1 MANLKIGGAHNEAG
15 QKFFASNLLT
25 TDNTNL
31 YWDGNVV
38 IHTGNFTVGNGLSGN
53 GSQENPLT
61 LNLQNF
67 YWEWDSIINGQG
79 HRVEA
84 YSFGDVSIS
93 ALSLNLTS
101 DNDIELHSTNDFF
114 LYAANIYLNN
124 NSPNTAN
131 GLAIVGENGKL
142 PSSILP
148 EQTNI
153 DLSDAVL
160 RYPATVDTESKVVT
174 VTDGTP
180 VEDIRIGDEIVTAD
194 GVYKKTKDSITTG
207 SPADGTRIKVSGI
220 TSPAE
225 ANGVYILT
233 ETDRKWKHESAD
245 YWISEYSSPPNPT
258 TWMISAVENAVNPG
272 SSLFFGHISTSPSP
286 MPWDITMWDQRYGA
300 EGTPVLE
307 NASTEQVITDTIDL
321 FEYASLPIEPENI
334 VQSVN
339 GNKPDSSGNVT
350 VEVTGAV
357 DAEFFETGDYNDFTE
372 PGIYYISGY
381 YGECPNAPD
390 NYSYMLRV
398 EKVEKSNFSR
408 IFQIANRYVD
418 SDDDDKQAIFIRN
431 GYRESEGVEIIW
443 NSWQSLSSG
452 GGSITTTPPLMFTV
466 PSSDSGLHLEITAGK
481 LADGTDNAALINT
494 ATSADH
500 RAKVLGNSGGTDW
513 IACPDTGFGTNF
525 AGWPVKVD
533 VTGLLDPSEISYIR
547 YRWVPTTGDPSDWYA
562 MVYPCAT
569 EAPVLSPGGSSGDT
583 TELENRVSDLEET
596 VGSLNSTVDEILAD
610 YGEGTGALVYRVVA
624 SATEP
629 ENPTEGMI
637 WIQTE

>member
-25 TDNTNL
+25 TDNTDL

-79 HRVEA
+79 HHVEA

-160 RYPATVDTESKVVT
+160 RYPATVEPESKVVT
-174 VTDGTP
+174 ITDGTP
-180 VEDIRIGDEIVTAD
+180 VEDVRIGDEIVTAD
-194 GVYKKTKDSITTG
+194 GVYKKTKDSIVTG
-207 SPADGTRIKVSGI
+207 DDPLTGDLMINIPGMMGSGI
-220 TSPAE
+220 SGLYKYQSE
-225 ANGVYILT
+225 N
-233 ETDRKWKHESAD
+233 KWKHETAQSWLSLAENNT
-245 YWISEYSSPPNPT
+245 YWTCSSIENPDNHQT
-258 TWMISAVENAVNPG
+258 A
-272 SSLFFGHISTSPSP
+272 
-286 MPWDITMWDQRYGA
+286 TMWSDPMDEIIPPWEVSNWTVMSGMGEQPTI
-300 EGTPVLE
+300 EPL
-307 NASTEQVITDTIDL
+307 SKQQVITDTIDL
-321 FEYASLPIEPENI
+321 FEYASLPVDPENI

-357 DAEFFETGDYNDFTE
+357 DAEFFETGDYNDFAE

-390 NYSYMLRV
+390 KYSYMLRV
-398 EKVEKSNFSR
+398 EKAEETNFSR

-431 GYRESEGVEIIW
+431 GYRESEGDEIIW

>member
-25 TDNTNL
+25 TENETLFWNNNIL
-31 YWDGNVV
+31 F
-38 IHTGNFTVGNGLSGN
+38 HSKNFTISNDFTGTGTAESPLKWNGLSAQGN
-53 GSQENPLT
+53 TGSSLASNIKT
-61 LNLQNF
+61 LK
-67 YWEWDSIINGQG
+67 
-79 HRVEA
+79 A
-84 YSFGDVSIS
+84 
-93 ALSLNLTS
+93 
-101 DNDIELHSTNDFF
+101 
-114 LYAANIYLNN
+114 
-124 NSPNTAN
+124 
-131 GLAIVGENGKL
+131 GENVSLEAENGVL
-142 PSSILP
+142 TINASGGG
-148 EQTNI
+148 EDV

-160 RYPATVDTESKVVT
+160 RYPATVDPESKVVT
-174 VTDGTP
+174 ITDGTP
-180 VEDIRIGDEIVTAD
+180 VTEVRIGDEIVTPQ
-194 GVYKKTKDSITTG
+194 GVYQKVKDSITTG
-207 SPADGTRIKVSGI
+207 DAADGSHIAVSGSEGAAPI
-220 TSPAE
+220 
-225 ANGVYILT
+225 NGTYTLQS
-233 ETDRKWKHESAD
+233 ENLWKHESENYWLFWSDTGNWCLAGSHDSSINPGNALFYAPAD
-245 YWISEYSSPPNPT
+245 S
-258 TWMISAVENAVNPG
+258 SAVKPWEA
-272 SSLFFGHISTSPSP
+272 SPWMSGGGGGVG
-286 MPWDITMWDQRYGA
+286 I
-300 EGTPVLE
+300 PVLE
-307 NASTEQVITDTIDL
+307 NVASEQIVTNTLDL
-321 FEYASLPIEPENI
+321 FEYASLPLDPVNI

-398 EKVEKSNFSR
+398 EKAEETNFSR

-431 GYRESEGVEIIW
+431 GYRESEGDEIIW

-452 GGSITTTPPLMFTV
+452 GGSITTPPPLMFTV

-494 ATSADH
+494 STSADH

-533 VTGLLDPSEISYIR
+533 VTGLLDPSGISYIR